1 MKRAPILLAA
11 TAAGLAGVL
20 SFHSHRPTST
30 VAVQPST
37 SPDTGTAA
45 PTTTTPAA
53 STPAAPATAAP
64 AAPATTTPAATPSTA
79 TPSTTGPASTRSA
92 TGQVVQYQYGE
103 LSVTVTEH
111 AGRITDVQMASLNET
126 DARSVFIDDQAIPSL
141 RQQVLAA
148 QSANIA
154 GVSGA
159 TFTSQ
164 AYAQSVQS
172 ALDQLR

>member
-30 VAVQPST
+30 VAVHPSA
-37 SPDTGTAA
+37 SPDTGAST
-45 PTTTTPAA
+45 PTTTTPTVPAA
-53 STPAAPATAAP
+53 SAGGT
-64 AAPATTTPAATPSTA
+64 PATTPTTPTNPTTPTTTS
-79 TPSTTGPASTRSA
+79 PSSSRSA
-92 TGQVVQYQYGE
+92 TGQVEQYQYGD
-103 LSVTVTEH
+103 LSVTVTEKSGH
-111 AGRITDVQMASLNET
+111 ITDVQMASLNET
-126 DARSVFIDDQAIPSL
+126 DARSVFIDDQAIPLL

-148 QSANIA
+148 QSANID

-159 TFTSQ
+159 TFTTQ

-172 ALDQLR
+172 ALDQLGIR

>member
-30 VAVQPST
+30 VAVHPPA
-37 SPDTGTAA
+37 SPDTGAPTSTTPTAPTAPAGGTTPTTPTTPTA
-45 PTTTTPAA
+45 PTTPTTP
-53 STPAAPATAAP
+53 TTAP
-64 AAPATTTPAATPSTA
+64 S
-79 TPSTTGPASTRSA
+79 SSRSA
-92 TGQVVQYQYGE
+92 TGQVEQYQYGD
-103 LSVTVTEH
+103 LSVTVTEKSGH
-111 AGRITDVQMASLNET
+111 ITDVQMASLNET
-126 DARSVFIDDQAIPSL
+126 DARSVFIDDQAIPLL

-148 QSANIA
+148 QSANID

-172 ALDQLR
+172 ALDQLGIR